1 MAKGVEDTAS
11 YRHNSLLS
19 LNEVGGDAVREQPPP
34 SLQDFHAFNRRR
46 AADWPGAMNAT
57 ATHDAKRG
65 EDSRARLNVLSE
77 IPDEWE
83 TRLDRWMEW
92 NAPHKIAVSGV
103 LAPSASEEVLLYQTL
118 LAVWPCDTERI
129 TEFLTKALR
138 EAKQHSSWIAPHE
151 EYERA
156 VNEFAVRI
164 LAADGRFLPDFLE
177 FQSVLA
183 RHGIRNSLGQL
194 ILKIAAPGIPDFYQ
208 GTEFWQFALVD
219 PDNRRPVDYKARA
232 AMLEDLRRR
241 EAEDRIALVR
251 ELAAV
256 PDRDEMKLFVTY
268 RALAFRAG
276 RRDLFARGDYI
287 PLEVRGA
294 SASRVI
300 AFARHL
306 DDQWA
311 IAVAPRWTVGLD
323 DWSDTELILP
333 PDAPAQWTDA
343 ITGLIPPTLR
353 LADLLR
359 EWPVAL
365 LSEQPDP
372 PA

>member
-1 MAKGVEDTAS
+1 
-11 YRHNSLLS
+11 
-19 LNEVGGDAVREQPPP
+19 
-34 SLQDFHAFNRRR
+34 
-46 AADWPGAMNAT
+46 
-57 ATHDAKRG
+57 
-65 EDSRARLNVLSE
+65 
-77 IPDEWE
+77 
-83 TRLDRWMEW
+83 
-92 NAPHKIAVSGV
+92 
-103 LAPSASEEVLLYQTL
+103 
-118 LAVWPCDTERI
+118 
-129 TEFLTKALR
+129 
-138 EAKQHSSWIAPHE
+138 
-151 EYERA
+151 
-156 VNEFAVRI
+156 
-164 LAADGRFLPDFLE
+164 
-177 FQSVLA
+177 VLA

-219 PDNRRPVDYKARA
+219 PDNRRPVDYRLRA

-256 PDRDEMKLFVTY
+256 PERDEMKLFVTY

-287 PLEVRGA
+287 PLEVRGSCA
-294 SASRVI
+294 GHVI

-306 DDQWA
+306 DDRWA
-311 IAVAPRWTVGLD
+311 IVVAPRWTVGLD

-333 PDAPAQWTDA
+333 QDAPVQWTDA
-343 ITGLIPPTLR
+343 VTGLIPASLR

-365 LSEQPDP
+365 LAEQPE
-372 PA
+372 ATV